1 MPVYE
6 YTALNKSGKNSAGV
20 IDADSPMLARQKLR
34 NSGLFPVEVKES
46 ASASQKERTAGSS
59 VSVSNLFKRVKPGE
73 VSVMT
78 RQLSILLG
86 AGVPL
91 VGALE
96 ALLSQITNPLLKRIL
111 AQIKESVNEG
121 NSLAFSLSRHSK
133 LFSNIYVNMV
143 RAGEASG
150 SLDIVLGRLAEYG
163 EHQEQLKGRFRAALA
178 YPIFMALIGSLVLFF
193 LITFVVP
200 NITQVFTDMKQTLP
214 TPTIAL
220 IITSNFLKSFWWL
233 VILAGVGF
241 VIGARQ
247 FIKTDKGTYVW
258 DLIKLRVP
266 VLGEINQ
273 KIALARF
280 SRTLGTLLESGVQL
294 LTALDIVKNIV
305 NNTLIERD
313 IDLAAEQIEA
323 GKSLALPLGQS
334 QWFPSIAVQMMS
346 VGEQSGELENMLQ
359 KIADTYEGEVESQIM
374 AMTSMMEPLM
384 ILVMGLVV
392 GFIVVSIL
400 LPIFEMNQMIR

>member
-6 YTALNKSGKNSAGV
+6 YSALNKAGKSSSGV
-20 IDADSPMLARQKLR
+20 IDADSPFLARQKLR
-34 NSGLFPVEVKES
+34 SSGLFPVDIKES
-46 ASASQKERTAGSS
+46 SAASPRERSGTS
-59 VSVSNLFKRVKPGE
+59 VSVSSLFKKVKPGE

-111 AQIKESVNEG
+111 AEIKESVNEG
-121 NSLAFSLSRHSK
+121 NSLAFSLSRHSR

-163 EHQEQLKGRFRAALA
+163 EHQEALKGRFRAALA
-178 YPIFMALIGSLVLFF
+178 YPIFMALIGSGVLFF
-193 LITFVVP
+193 LVTFVVP

-214 TPTIAL
+214 LPTILL
-220 IITSNFLKSFWWL
+220 ISTSDFLKSFWW
-233 VILAGVGF
+233 VVALAGAGGVF
-241 VIGARQ
+241 AVRQ
-247 FIKTDKGTYVW
+247 FVKTSKGTSIW
-258 DLIKLRVP
+258 DFVKLRFP

-273 KIALARF
+273 RIALARF
-280 SRTLGTLLESGVQL
+280 ARTLGTLLESGVQL

-305 NNTLIERD
+305 NNTLIEHD
-313 IDLAAEQIEA
+313 IEQATEQIEA
-323 GKSLALPLGQS
+323 GKSLAMPLGQS
-334 QWFPSIAVQMMS
+334 QWFPSIAVQMIS

-374 AMTSMMEPLM
+374 AMTAMLEPLM
-384 ILVMGLVV
+384 ILVMGVVV